1 MARILGSGLAIVG
14 QEEIPRERADA
25 ARNRTRIL
33 TAARKLLR
41 RKHLDELCMDEVA
54 ALAGVGKG
62 TLYRRFA
69 DRSALL
75 LAILDED
82 ERALQES
89 VLRGF
94 GLPRDTPPAE
104 RLHMLFDAL
113 LAFHLD
119 HARILAVAE
128 ASTRPFS
135 RFENPPYQ
143 WRHDAIARGLQDCDV
158 AHGPYAAQL
167 ADAALQMLGGELLLR
182 AIERGSEDDARAGA
196 RAFFSALV
204 NKRKRMDA

>member
-1 MARILGSGLAIVG
+1 MARTLGSGLAIVG
-14 QEEIPRERADA
+14 QDEIPRERADA
-25 ARNRTRIL
+25 ARNRARIL

-41 RKHLDELCMDEVA
+41 RKRLDELCMDEVA

-82 ERALQES
+82 ERGLQES
-89 VLRGF
+89 VLRGLD
-94 GLPRDTPPAE
+94 LPRDAAPTE
-104 RLHMLFDAL
+104 RVLTLLDAL

-119 HARILAVAE
+119 HARIIAVAE
-128 ASTRPFS
+128 ATARPFA
-135 RFENPPYQ
+135 RFDNPPYQ
-143 WRHDAIARGLQDCDV
+143 WRHEAIARGLEDCDV

-167 ADAALQMLGGELLLR
+167 ADAVLQMLGGELLLR
-182 AIERGSEDDARAGA
+182 AIERGGEEAARAGA

-204 NKRKRMDA
+204 NKRKRLDA